1 MRGAVHGPSF
11 VGRTQ
16 QYFQSR
22 ASLRVS
28 TKIFASAAA
37 SLVDSEHQRE
47 EERARGRRQPRE
59 KSDSKMA
66 AAGKLKLL
74 CLHGYMQNAEIF
86 RSRLGSA
93 RKALKSRVEFVFV
106 DAPYEAQGLPGSE
119 DPEEVQGGRDGRS
132 WWQWTDTGPS
142 GRPSKAAH
150 YTGWE
155 VSQAALVAA
164 IKEHSPDGLL
174 GFSQGAT
181 AAALLLAHLASPAG
195 AGAAE
200 AGAGAGATEQ
210 ELRRL
215 KCAVLV
221 AGFLPRDP
229 AVAALVQAGG
239 PGVGVPVL
247 FVSGTSDSLVPPERT
262 AELRA
267 CFPPAV
273 CSTFTHGGAHLV
285 PTCSGEFKSTLV
297 GFLDAAAAA
306 AAAGGPAPP
315 PLHRVA
321 SAANTSAAAPATAAG
336 AAAGAA
342 AAGGGAGLTTST
354 SRSQSA
360 ASLAP
365 ASASAS
371 DPQLPAAAGATE
383 AEAEAEAAAEAVAAM
398 AMQEPVAVAAA
409 GR

>member
-1 MRGAVHGPSF
+1 
-11 VGRTQ
+11 
-16 QYFQSR
+16 
-22 ASLRVS
+22 
-28 TKIFASAAA
+28 
-37 SLVDSEHQRE
+37 
-47 EERARGRRQPRE
+47 
-59 KSDSKMA
+59 
-66 AAGKLKLL
+66 
-74 CLHGYMQNAEIF
+74 MQNAEIF
-86 RSRLGSA
+86 RSRLGSM

-106 DAPYEAQGLPGSE
+106 DAPFEAQGLPGSE

-132 WWQWTDTGPS
+132 WWQWTDSGPS
-142 GRPSKAAH
+142 GRPSKAAN

-181 AAALLLAHLASPAG
+181 AAALLLAHLAAPG
-195 AGAAE
+195 GAA
-200 AGAGAGATEQ
+200 AAEQ
-210 ELRRL
+210 QQRL

-229 AVAALVQAGG
+229 AVAALVQAEG
-239 PGVGVPVL
+239 PGVRLPLL

-273 CSTFTHGGAHLV
+273 GSTFTHGGAHLV
-285 PTCSGEFKSTLV
+285 PTCSGEFKSSLV

-306 AAAGGPAPP
+306 AAAGGPAPA

-321 SAANTSAAAPATAAG
+321 SAANTSAASASAG
-336 AAAGAA
+336 GVAGP
-342 AAGGGAGLTTST
+342 AAGGAAGLSE
-354 SRSQSA
+354 SASA
-360 ASLAP
+360 ASL

-371 DPQLPAAAGATE
+371 DQQQPALSE
-383 AEAEAEAAAEAVAAM
+383 PEAVAEGLA
-398 AMQEPVAVAAA
+398 ALAVQEEPVAVAVAAA

>member
-164 IKEHSPDGLL
+164 IKEHSPDG
-174 GFSQGAT
+174 
-181 AAALLLAHLASPAG
+181 
-195 AGAAE
+195 
-200 AGAGAGATEQ
+200 
-210 ELRRL
+210 
-215 KCAVLV
+215 
-221 AGFLPRDP
+221 FLPRDP

-285 PTCSGEFKSTLV
+285 PTCSET
-297 GFLDAAAAA
+297 
-306 AAAGGPAPP
+306 
-315 PLHRVA
+315 H
-321 SAANTSAAAPATAAG
+321 
-336 AAAGAA
+336 
-342 AAGGGAGLTTST
+342 TT
-354 SRSQSA
+354 RR
-360 ASLAP
+360 L
-365 ASASAS
+365 
-371 DPQLPAAAGATE
+371 
-383 AEAEAEAAAEAVAAM
+383 
-398 AMQEPVAVAAA
+398 PVACPSVL
-409 GR
+409 